1 MAQDTAAAAKT
12 VRLSDVAVTELD
24 PVSTYGYGFRRDPM
38 AQVHRVRDDRCVEPW
53 VREAEP
59 VVRIDCSGAAAPRV
73 AIRPATACLPYRA
86 ESVGAARRLVDAKL
100 REWELDA
107 LVDDALLIVSE
118 LATNAVETGCQ
129 TRMVVAVRRP
139 SDRIVRILVGDGS
152 RTMPVM
158 IQAGPYATSGRG
170 LALVHRLTQGRW
182 GVSPRPF
189 GKVVHADLSTPD
201 PTSR

>member
-1 MAQDTAAAAKT
+1 MAQDAAAAAKT
-12 VRLSDVAVTELD
+12 VRLSDVVVAELD
-24 PVSTYGYGFRRDPM
+24 PASTYGYGFRRDPM
-38 AQVHRVRDDRCVEPW
+38 AQVNRVRDDRRVEPGA
-53 VREAEP
+53 REAEP
-59 VVRIDCSGAAAPRV
+59 EVRIDCSSAASRV
-73 AIRPATACLPYRA
+73 AIRPATASLPYQA
-86 ESVGAARRLVDAKL
+86 ESVGAARRVVGAKL

-182 GVSPRPF
+182 GVSLRPF
-189 GKVVHADLSTPD
+189 GKVVHADLA
-201 PTSR
+201 TSAPATR

>member
-1 MAQDTAAAAKT
+1 MAQDTAAATKT
-12 VRLSDVAVTELD
+12 VRLSDAVVAELD
-24 PVSTYGYGFRRDPM
+24 PASTYDYGIRWDPVV
-38 AQVHRVRDDRCVEPW
+38 QVHRVRDDRCVEPG
-53 VREAEP
+53 VHEAESAA
-59 VVRIDCSGAAAPRV
+59 RIDCSSAAPRV

-86 ESVGAARRLVDAKL
+86 ESVGAARRVVGAKL
-100 REWELDA
+100 REWELDS

-158 IQAGPYATSGRG
+158 IQAGSYATSGRG
-170 LALVHRLTQGRW
+170 LALVHRLAQGRW

>member
-1 MAQDTAAAAKT
+1 M
-12 VRLSDVAVTELD
+12 S
-24 PVSTYGYGFRRDPM
+24 PSMPS
-38 AQVHRVRDDRCVEPW
+38 AQVGLNRKQSTCC
-53 VREAEP
+53 P
-59 VVRIDCSGAAAPRV
+59 VTTGTDFDAAPRV
-73 AIRPATACLPYRA
+73 AIRPTACLPYQA
-86 ESVGAARRLVDAKL
+86 ESVGAARRLVGAKL

-139 SDRIVRILVGDGS
+139 SDRTVRILVGDGS
-152 RTMPVM
+152 RAMPVR

-182 GVSPRPF
+182 GVSLRPF
-189 GKVVHADLSTPD
+189 GKVVHADLSTFD
-201 PTSR
+201 PASR